1 MAVFAFNSSSVNEFS
16 FRNALLFNP
25 TFNNKYSLI
34 S

>member
-16 FRNALLFNP
+16 FGNALLFNP
-25 TFNNKYSLI
+25 NFNNKYSLI